1 MSNVIDFS
9 DFSAKMKK
17 AEAEEIAEDIVDD
30 ILESSLY
37 ITQQTLEILAEEGF
51 DVYHPK
57 HAHDIALL
65 VEAIKGL
72 AYNTAD
78 VRFPTQHLARIL
90 FEIPNDEEFVDSF
103 IN

>member
-1 MSNVIDFS
+1 MLQAGWIKHVAENV
-9 DFSAKMKK
+9 
-17 AEAEEIAEDIVDD
+17 VDD

-37 ITQQTLEILAEEGF
+37 VTKQTLEILAEEGF
-51 DVYHPK
+51 DVYDPK

-90 FEIPNDEEFVDSF
+90 FEIPSDKEFVESF
-103 IN
+103 VD